1 MSRAGYWACSP
12 GVINNYPESAFPTS
26 SGSSSASSQN
36 GSACPCTS
44 LIKTKKICIN
54 VLYVVIRYL
63 ETGFPWFSSIEGHL
77 LLCCKQHFE
86 TPHGVELSRL
96 LAWHNHVRSRV
107 NNFYDFLCLPG
118 RGFVTRLD
126 FFGFVIPPYSIR
138 KQCNKICARK
148 YQVAWGSHEY
158 KLAKSINEAFN
169 NVRRWRSDI
178 IRNDVR
184 RSGSS

>member
-1 MSRAGYWACSP
+1 MRGK
-12 GVINNYPESAFPTS
+12 
-26 SGSSSASSQN
+26 SQY
-36 GSACPCTS
+36 GDSDIEVF
-44 LIKTKKICIN
+44 LGI
-54 VLYVVIRYL
+54 VLGTRSVHL
-63 ETGFPWFSSIEGHL
+63 EDLRMLRLFS
-77 LLCCKQHFE
+77 LLCIKNGKYIC
-86 TPHGVELSRL
+86 TC
-96 LAWHNHVRSRV
+96 V
-107 NNFYDFLCLPG
+107 NKFYDSLCLPG
-118 RGFVTRLD
+118 RDFVTRLD